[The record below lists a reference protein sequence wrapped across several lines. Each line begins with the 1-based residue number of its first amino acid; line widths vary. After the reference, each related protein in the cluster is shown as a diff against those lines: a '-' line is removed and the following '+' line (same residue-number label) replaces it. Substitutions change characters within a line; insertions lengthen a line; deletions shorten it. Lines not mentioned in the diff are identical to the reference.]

1 MCIRDRVPVYLGV
14 WLLLTLVRRPSA
26 PALKAWFGGFKEG
39 WTTPCGPRRPMQW
52 RTVWR
57 LTRLGR
63 PPVI

>member
-1 MCIRDRVPVYLGV
+1 PVYLGV
-14 WLLLTLVRRPSA
+14 WILLTLARRPTV
-26 PALKAWFGGFKEG
+26 PALKAWFGGFREG
-39 WTTPCGPRRPMQW
+39 WSTPCGPRRPMKW